1 MDEQDKHPDQEVKR
15 LQRCINDLVSLL
27 ALPALWSGGEPSQIA
42 RTLVDVLQRL
52 LHLDLI
58 YVELKGL
65 PGDAPVEFTR
75 VARSAASASE
85 SPEVGA
91 ELHRVLGE
99 DPQKWPSHARV
110 GFKEK
115 DMSIVSL
122 RLGLHGEIGM
132 VVAGGERADFPGQT
146 EELLLRVAANQAVLS
161 LQEAQ
166 LLTEQKRL
174 ANELDQRVAQRA
186 AELAAATEQLKL
198 QVGLLQLIPVAAWT
212 VRPDGTPDFINH
224 KWVEYTGQSVDYVL
238 SEPEA
243 WLAAVHP
250 DDREVA
256 STSFRNGIRSGRD
269 FAMETRFRRAR
280 DGAYR
285 WHLNR
290 AVVLRDAGGKIIKLV
305 GTSTDIDDLKQSQQE
320 LRRTEERTRLIID
333 TALDAVVT
341 MDASGTITNW
351 NKQAEV
357 IFGWS
362 ADEAIGAR
370 MSELIIPQS
379 QRLAHERGVRQFLAT
394 GDGPF
399 VRRRIE
405 ISAIRRGDIEFPV
418 ELEVIPMQLGGN
430 WIFSAFIRDITDSK
444 QAEEKLRKS
453 ELNLRQMTETI
464 PEMLWSA
471 TPDGAIDYCNTR
483 LLDYSGFSADEIIG
497 NGWTRLIHPDDAEP
511 AALAWVSC
519 VADGG
524 PYRVE
529 VRILHAAD
537 SAYRW
542 CVMNALPLLDRD
554 GRILKW
560 HGTVVDMHD
569 WKEAEEALRN
579 TQAELANMT
588 RVMTMGQLTA
598 SIAHEV
604 NQPLSGII
612 TNAGTCLRMLD
623 ADPPNIVG
631 ARETARRTI
640 RDGNRASEVITRL
653 RSLFSRR
660 QATTEPVDL
669 NEAAKEVIALLSSR
683 LQRDSVIL
691 RCELAD
697 DLPEV
702 AGDRVQLQQVIM
714 NMLQNASDA
723 MIGLNDRSRQLLI
736 QTQRDETDHV
746 RLTVRD
752 SGIGLGSQAASKLF
766 DAFYTTK
773 NGGMGIGLS
782 VSRWI
787 VENHQGRI
795 WAQPNDGPGATFSFS
810 IPCQSARVAGGA

>member
-1 MDEQDKHPDQEVKR
+1 MKMDEQDKHPDPEVKR

-65 PGDAPVEFTR
+65 PGDASVEAAGDAQSPAMASQ
-75 VARSAASASE
+75 AREIGAA
-85 SPEVGA
+85 
-91 ELHRVLGE
+91 LHRLLG
-99 DPQKWPSHARV
+99 DDSQKWPPHARR
-110 GFKEK
+110 GFK
-115 DMSIVSL
+115 DRNMSLVPL
-122 RLGLHGEIGM
+122 RLGLHGEIGTI
-132 VVAGGERADFPGQT
+132 VAGAERADFPGQT

-161 LQEAQ
+161 LNEAR
-166 LLTEQKRL
+166 LLGQQKRL

-198 QVGLLQLIPVAAWT
+198 QIGLLQMIPVAAWT
-212 VRPDGTPDFINH
+212 IRPDGRPDFINQN
-224 KWVEYTGQSVDYVL
+224 WVEYTGQSADYVL

-243 WLAAVHP
+243 WMAALHP
-250 DDREVA
+250 DDRDAA
-256 STSFRNGIRSGRD
+256 SASYWDGIRAGRD
-269 FAMETRFRRAR
+269 FAMEARFRRAR
-280 DGAYR
+280 DGAFR
-285 WHLNR
+285 WHLNQ
-290 AVVLRDAGGKIIKLV
+290 AVALRDGDGNIIKFV
-305 GTSTDIDDLKQSQQE
+305 GTSTDIDDLKKSQQE
-320 LRRTEERTRLIID
+320 LVRIEERTRLIID

-341 MDASGTITNW
+341 INASGTITSW
-351 NKQAEV
+351 NKEAEV

-362 ADEAIGAR
+362 AREAMGNR
-370 MSELIIPQS
+370 MADLIIPPS
-379 QRLAHERGVRQFLAT
+379 QRLAHERGVRHFLAT
-394 GDGPF
+394 GEG
-399 VRRRIE
+399 VLLRRRIE
-405 ISAIRRGDIEFPV
+405 INAIRRSGVEFPV
-418 ELEVIPMQLGGN
+418 ELEVIPMKLGGD
-430 WIFSAFIRDITDSK
+430 WVFSAFIRDITDSK
-444 QAEEKLRKS
+444 Q
-453 ELNLRQMTETI
+453 
-464 PEMLWSA
+464 
-471 TPDGAIDYCNTR
+471 
-483 LLDYSGFSADEIIG
+483 
-497 NGWTRLIHPDDAEP
+497 
-511 AALAWVSC
+511 
-519 VADGG
+519 
-524 PYRVE
+524 
-529 VRILHAAD
+529 
-537 SAYRW
+537 
-542 CVMNALPLLDRD
+542 
-554 GRILKW
+554 
-560 HGTVVDMHD
+560 
-569 WKEAEEALRN
+569 AEEALRN

-623 ADPPNIVG
+623 ADPPNIEG

-653 RSLFSRR
+653 RALFSRR

-683 LQRDSVIL
+683 LQKDGVIL

-697 DLPEV
+697 DLPLL

-723 MIGLNDRSRQLLI
+723 MIGLQDRPRQLLL
-736 QTQRDETDHV
+736 QTLRDETDCV
-746 RLTVRD
+746 RLAVRD
-752 SGIGLGSQAASKLF
+752 SGIGLGAQAASRLF

-787 VENHQGRI
+787 VENHEGRI

-810 IPCQSARVAGGA
+810 IPCRQARLASG

>member
-1 MDEQDKHPDQEVKR
+1 MKMDEQDKHPDPEVKR

-65 PGDAPVEFTR
+65 PGDASVEAAGDAQSPAMASQ
-75 VARSAASASE
+75 AREIGAA
-85 SPEVGA
+85 
-91 ELHRVLGE
+91 LHRLLG
-99 DPQKWPSHARV
+99 DDSQKWPPHARR
-110 GFKEK
+110 GFK
-115 DMSIVSL
+115 DRNMSLVPL
-122 RLGLHGEIGM
+122 RLGLHGEIGTI
-132 VVAGGERADFPGQT
+132 VAGAERADFPGQT

-161 LQEAQ
+161 LNEAR
-166 LLTEQKRL
+166 LLGQQKRL

-198 QVGLLQLIPVAAWT
+198 QIGLLQMIPVAAWT
-212 VRPDGTPDFINH
+212 IRPDGRPDFINQN
-224 KWVEYTGQSVDYVL
+224 WVEYTGQSADYVL

-243 WLAAVHP
+243 WMAALHP
-250 DDREVA
+250 DDRDAA
-256 STSFRNGIRSGRD
+256 SASYWDGIRAGRD
-269 FAMETRFRRAR
+269 FAMEARFRRAR
-280 DGAYR
+280 DGAFR
-285 WHLNR
+285 WHLNQ
-290 AVVLRDAGGKIIKLV
+290 AVALRDGDGNIIKFV
-305 GTSTDIDDLKQSQQE
+305 GTSTDIDDLKKSQQE
-320 LRRTEERTRLIID
+320 LVRIEERTRLIID

-341 MDASGTITNW
+341 INASGTITSW
-351 NKQAEV
+351 NKEAEV

-362 ADEAIGAR
+362 AREAMGNR
-370 MSELIIPQS
+370 MADLIIPPS
-379 QRLAHERGVRQFLAT
+379 QRLAHERGVRHFLAT
-394 GDGPF
+394 GEG
-399 VRRRIE
+399 VLLRRRIE
-405 ISAIRRGDIEFPV
+405 IKAIRRSGVEFPV
-418 ELEVIPMQLGGN
+418 ELEVIPMKLGGD
-430 WIFSAFIRDITDSK
+430 WVFSAFIRDITDSK
-444 QAEEKLRKS
+444 Q
-453 ELNLRQMTETI
+453 
-464 PEMLWSA
+464 
-471 TPDGAIDYCNTR
+471 
-483 LLDYSGFSADEIIG
+483 
-497 NGWTRLIHPDDAEP
+497 
-511 AALAWVSC
+511 
-519 VADGG
+519 
-524 PYRVE
+524 
-529 VRILHAAD
+529 
-537 SAYRW
+537 
-542 CVMNALPLLDRD
+542 
-554 GRILKW
+554 
-560 HGTVVDMHD
+560 
-569 WKEAEEALRN
+569 AEEALRN

-623 ADPPNIVG
+623 ADPPNIEG

-653 RSLFSRR
+653 RALFSRR

-683 LQRDSVIL
+683 LQKDGVIL

-697 DLPEV
+697 DLPLL

-723 MIGLNDRSRQLLI
+723 MIGLQDRPRQLLL
-736 QTQRDETDHV
+736 QTLRDETDCV
-746 RLTVRD
+746 RLAVRD
-752 SGIGLGSQAASKLF
+752 SGIGLGAQAASRLF

-787 VENHQGRI
+787 VENHEGRI

-810 IPCQSARVAGGA
+810 IPCRQARLASG

>member
-1 MDEQDKHPDQEVKR
+1 MKMDEQDKHPDPEVKR

-65 PGDAPVEFTR
+65 PGDASVEAAGDAQSPAMASQ
-75 VARSAASASE
+75 AREIGAA
-85 SPEVGA
+85 
-91 ELHRVLGE
+91 LHRLLG
-99 DPQKWPSHARV
+99 DDSQKWPPHARR
-110 GFKEK
+110 GFK
-115 DMSIVSL
+115 DRNMSLVPL
-122 RLGLHGEIGM
+122 RLGLHGEIGTI
-132 VVAGGERADFPGQT
+132 VAGAERADFPGQT

-161 LQEAQ
+161 LNEAR
-166 LLTEQKRL
+166 LLGQQKRL
-174 ANELDQRVAQRA
+174 ANDLDQRVAQRA

-198 QVGLLQLIPVAAWT
+198 QIGLLQMIPVAAWT
-212 VRPDGTPDFINH
+212 IRPDGRPDFINQN
-224 KWVEYTGQSVDYVL
+224 WVEYTGQSADYVL

-243 WLAAVHP
+243 WMAALHP
-250 DDREVA
+250 DDRDAA
-256 STSFRNGIRSGRD
+256 SASYWDGIRAGRD
-269 FAMETRFRRAR
+269 FAMEARFRRAR
-280 DGAYR
+280 DGAFR
-285 WHLNR
+285 WHLNQ
-290 AVVLRDAGGKIIKLV
+290 AVALRDGDGKIIKFV
-305 GTSTDIDDLKQSQQE
+305 GTSTDIDDLKKSQQE
-320 LRRTEERTRLIID
+320 LVRIEERTRLIID

-341 MDASGTITNW
+341 INASGTITSW
-351 NKQAEV
+351 NKEAEV

-362 ADEAIGAR
+362 AREAMGNR
-370 MSELIIPQS
+370 MADLIIPPS
-379 QRLAHERGVRQFLAT
+379 QRLAHERGVRHFLAT
-394 GDGPF
+394 GEG
-399 VRRRIE
+399 VLLRRRIE
-405 ISAIRRGDIEFPV
+405 INAIRRSGVEFPV
-418 ELEVIPMQLGGN
+418 ELEVIPMKLGGD
-430 WIFSAFIRDITDSK
+430 WVFSAFIRDITDSK
-444 QAEEKLRKS
+444 Q
-453 ELNLRQMTETI
+453 
-464 PEMLWSA
+464 
-471 TPDGAIDYCNTR
+471 
-483 LLDYSGFSADEIIG
+483 
-497 NGWTRLIHPDDAEP
+497 
-511 AALAWVSC
+511 
-519 VADGG
+519 
-524 PYRVE
+524 
-529 VRILHAAD
+529 
-537 SAYRW
+537 
-542 CVMNALPLLDRD
+542 
-554 GRILKW
+554 
-560 HGTVVDMHD
+560 
-569 WKEAEEALRN
+569 AEEALRN

-623 ADPPNIVG
+623 ADPPNIEG

-653 RSLFSRR
+653 RALFSRR

-683 LQRDSVIL
+683 LQKDGVIL

-697 DLPEV
+697 DLPLL

-723 MIGLNDRSRQLLI
+723 MIGLQDRPRQLLL
-736 QTQRDETDHV
+736 QTLRDETDCV
-746 RLTVRD
+746 RLAVRD
-752 SGIGLGSQAASKLF
+752 SGIGLGAQAASRLF

-787 VENHQGRI
+787 VENHEGRI

-810 IPCQSARVAGGA
+810 IPCRQARLASG